1 MTEQKESSI
10 SEEQLHVLI
19 RGGTRAALASQIAS
33 QIASLVVLAILYRLL
48 RPADYGLF
56 GMALPA
62 VMLPRMAATLGVGAA
77 IVQSPELSPGQR
89 TSLFWLMQALGL
101 TAALITA
108 ACGVLLSW
116 AYHQPMVLWLSL
128 ALAGSTLLATGGQTH
143 QSLLERQLAFGPLAA
158 ARLVAQLIGGIAAI
172 GAALRGW
179 GVWSL
184 VTQQTV
190 ELALAAA
197 LAWRLEPWRPARPAQ
212 GEPLGS
218 LVSFS
223 GYFAATNLVFYVAQN
238 VEKLLFP
245 WLLGSSAQVAIGLFS
260 QAMSF
265 VLRIVYL
272 VTAALSGVMLPALS
286 RAKDNPPLYAE
297 LVARFFRLTGV
308 VLLPAGVGLFFVAP
322 ELMLLLGGYNWQQAG
337 AILRALAPLL
347 LVQGL
352 LNLTGSIFGSLGQGR
367 RLLAGS
373 LVYTALLALG
383 LVAGW
388 LCATWL
394 FPAARSGTVQWV
406 TLCMATA
413 YTLTTL
419 VVIFIPYTAFC
430 LRSARVSLSASLL
443 PLLPALHGALLMGLC
458 VWLADWVLRLATG
471 VGDMSRL
478 TVLIILGVACYLL
491 FAGREVRWLA
501 SELFGAP
508 VPPDER

>member
-1 MTEQKESSI
+1 MTEH
-10 SEEQLHVLI
+10 EETRIADEKLHVLI
-19 RGGTRAALASQIAS
+19 RGGTRASVASQIAS
-33 QIASLVVLAILYRLL
+33 QFASLVVLAILYRLL

-77 IVQSPELSPGQR
+77 IVQAPQLSAGQR

-101 TAALITA
+101 AAALVTAAGGA
-108 ACGVLLSW
+108 LLSA
-116 AYHQPMVLWLSL
+116 AYQQPMVMWLSL
-128 ALAGSTLLATGGQTH
+128 ALAGSTLLATLGQTH

-158 ARLVAQLIGGIAAI
+158 ARLVAQLVGGIAAI
-172 GAALRGW
+172 GVAFRGW

-190 ELALAAA
+190 ELALATA
-197 LAWRLEPWRPARPAQ
+197 LAWRLEPWRPARPAS
-212 GEPLGS
+212 GERLGS

-238 VEKLLFP
+238 LEKLLFP

-297 LVARFFRLTGV
+297 LVARFFRLTGI
-308 VLLPAGVGLFFVAP
+308 VLLPSGIGLFFVAP
-322 ELMLLLGGYNWQQAG
+322 EVMQLLGGDNWRGAG

-373 LVYTALLALG
+373 VVYAALLALG
-383 LVAGW
+383 LAFGW
-388 LCATWL
+388 LAATKF
-394 FPAARSGTVQWV
+394 FPAPPSEAVQHV
-406 TLCMATA
+406 TIWMAAA
-413 YTLTTL
+413 YTLVTL
-419 VVIFIPYTAFC
+419 VVIFVPYLAFC
-430 LRSARVSLSASLL
+430 LRSAGVSLPASLS
-443 PLLPALHGALLMGLC
+443 PLLPALRGALLMGIS
-458 VWLADWVLRLATG
+458 VWAADQILRLAM
-471 VGDMSRL
+471 VVDYRVKL
-478 TVLIILGVACYLL
+478 AVLIAFGVCSYLL
-491 FAGREVRWLA
+491 FAGREVRWLV
-501 SELFGAP
+501 SELIGSG
-508 VPPDER
+508 ERPK